1 MTKKKA
7 IIIKILKYRFIIS
20 FLLLLA
26 ACYFVFFFRLDAIS
40 IRMWDESRRAINA
53 FEMTVNGNW
62 LVTYYDGQPEMVG
75 TKPPL
80 LIWCIALSMK
90 VFGYNEFA
98 LRLPSAVCAMSTT
111 IIIFWF
117 GTKYFN
123 DLKIGLISGLVLVTS
138 IGYIGEHVARTGDFD
153 AMLVLWITIYS
164 LSFFTYL
171 HCNVDK
177 KNFYLF
183 IATTALILA
192 VLTKSV
198 AGILA
203 VPGLVLYA
211 AYQRKLGK
219 VLSSPKI
226 YIAAIIF
233 FISVSSFY
241 ILREYYNPG
250 YLKAVI
256 ANEIIGRYSNTL
268 ENHQGP
274 ISFYLS
280 QIKQKFVPW
289 VYVLPISFIVVNI
302 TRSSRQ
308 IKNFVIFGLFYLSS
322 YLLIVSFA
330 QTKLPW
336 YDAPVYPL
344 ASMIVGIGLS
354 EILNLTI
361 SELQIDYGFKR
372 QLLIGILVSSIFV
385 IPYLD
390 TVYNKIYKHQGII
403 YDWSQPDNPQ
413 LMYGDYF
420 KKLNRTYPKLR
431 NLSVVN
437 NDYNAHLLFYTKVYN
452 LNSYSIQLKSSKDN
466 IFDDEIVVTCDFKI
480 KSYLEQEYNLK
491 LLNASYPC
499 YTFVVR
505 NSKTKS

>member
-1 MTKKKA
+1 MHNRALQKKSK
-7 IIIKILKYRFIIS
+7 RFIE
-20 FLLLLA
+20 LLINHKIIVCLLIFVI
-26 ACYFVFFFRLDAIS
+26 ACYPIFFFRLHLPS

-53 FEMTVNGNW
+53 FEMTINGNW
-62 LVTYYDGQPEMVG
+62 LVTHYDGKPEMVG

-111 IIIFWF
+111 IIIFLF

-123 DLKIGLISGLVLVTS
+123 DIKIGLTSGLVLVTS
-138 IGYIGEHVARTGDFD
+138 LGYIGEHVARTGDFD

-171 HCNVDK
+171 HCNDSK

-183 IATTALILA
+183 IATTTLILA

-203 VPGLVLYA
+203 VPGLILYV

-250 YLKAVI
+250 YLKAVM
-256 ANEIIGRYSNTL
+256 ANEILGRYANTL
-268 ENHQGP
+268 ENHQAP

-280 QIKQKFVPW
+280 QMKHKFVPW
-289 VYVLPISFIVVNI
+289 IYILPISFIIVS
-302 TRSSRQ
+302 TTKSGRQ
-308 IKNFVIFGLFYLSS
+308 IKNFVILGLFYLSS

-336 YDAPVYPL
+336 YDAPVYPI
-344 ASMIVGIGLS
+344 ASMMVGIGLS
-354 EILNLTI
+354 KILNLI
-361 SELQIDYGFKR
+361 IPDIQIDYGFKR
-372 QLLIGILVSSIFV
+372 QLLIGIL
-385 IPYLD
+385 
-390 TVYNKIYKHQGII
+390 
-403 YDWSQPDNPQ
+403 
-413 LMYGDYF
+413 
-420 KKLNRTYPKLR
+420 
-431 NLSVVN
+431 
-437 NDYNAHLLFYTKVYN
+437 
-452 LNSYSIQLKSSKDN
+452 
-466 IFDDEIVVTCDFKI
+466 E
-480 KSYLEQEYNLK
+480 
-491 LLNASYPC
+491 
-499 YTFVVR
+499 
-505 NSKTKS
+505 